1 MAGSAQWR
9 RALDDLAA
17 KYGGT
22 VEATNGGHLRI
33 VLPSGGL
40 VICSTSPKNQ
50 WREIRNTRALLRREA
65 AKTCANGQH

>member
-1 MAGSAQWR
+1 MASAAQWR

-33 VLPSGGL
+33 VLTSGAA
-40 VICSTSPKNQ
+40 VFCSSTPKNQ
-50 WREIRNTRALLRREA
+50 WREVRDTEALLRRA